1 MPVATTYSRAEIGI
15 EAPSVT
21 VEADV
26 VGGLPQIQIVG
37 LPETAVK
44 ESKDRVKSAVK
55 NANLEI
61 PDRKLTVNLAPADL
75 PKSGG
80 RYDLAIALA
89 ILAASNQIPAS
100 RIAKMEFLGELA
112 LDGRIRAITGVL
124 PATIM
129 AAKNDKLI
137 VVPRANEAEAALAG
151 SSQVLVADSL
161 LQIVSHL
168 TGKTKLKVAERGP
181 PVPAIDLDQ
190 KISDI
195 RGQAFAKRALIVAAA
210 GAHNI
215 IFIGPPGTGK
225 TMLASRL
232 PTLLPVMSLDE
243 SLTVASIRSVSKYP
257 FDRTSWST
265 RPFRAPHHTSS
276 AVALVGGS
284 TPPRPGEISLAHNGV
299 LFLDELPEF
308 SRKVLEVLREPL
320 ESGKIMISR
329 AKHQVEYPAQFQ
341 LIAAMNPC
349 PCGYYED
356 DTNRCNCTTD
366 QVRRY
371 RGRVSGPLLD
381 RIDLHVDV
389 PPLPSGSLSDPSY
402 QANQLEQQQGIDQ
415 VIAARKMMLD
425 RVGSLN
431 AHLSSRQVDQ
441 VCQLGSADR
450 KRLDRAMTKL
460 GLSARGYYK
469 ILKIARTIA
478 DLAGAE
484 AIESGHL
491 NEALGYRRLDR
502 YQAPAY

>member
-26 VGGLPQIQIVG
+26 SGGLPQIQIVG

-129 AAKNDKLI
+129 AAKNGKLI